1 MTEPEPPRADE
12 GGAELD
18 RVLGAWD
25 ATLLTIGAVVGT
37 GIFLTAG
44 DVARALPHPGLIVL
58 VWIAAG
64 VLTLAGALTY
74 AELGVMFP
82 HAGGIYHF
90 LKEAYGP
97 LWGFLYGWTAFLV
110 INSGGIA
117 AIAVGFGEY
126 LGTFIP
132 FFSGDRV
139 LASAAIGPWTWTL
152 SGAQGAAVLAIAVLT
167 AVNHFGLRE
176 GALTQDLLTLARVAL
191 LGVLI
196 VAGLTA
202 PAAQPPALL
211 APLPATASFAGL
223 GLALIAA
230 FWTFDGWYG
239 ATLSAGEL
247 RRPERTLPIGLTVG
261 TAAVAVLY
269 VLVNLVY
276 IRAMPVATLGQTSR
290 IGEAAAAALLG
301 PVAGRAVALLVVLA
315 TFGCLASTI
324 LYTSRL
330 YLPMARDGLFF
341 RSVGRVHPRH
351 RTPVASLWAQSG
363 WSALLTISGTYSQLY
378 TYAIFAGLLFH
389 VGTTASVFVLRRT
402 RPAAPRPYRTWGY
415 PVTPAVFALASL
427 ALVANTLHERPV
439 ESLIG
444 LGLVALGLPA
454 YLHWNA
460 RPAGGRAP
468 EDSLR

>member
-1 MTEPEPPRADE
+1 MTSPEDASAPR
-12 GGAELD
+12 GAELE
-18 RVLGAWD
+18 RALGAWD

-44 DVARALPHPGLIVL
+44 DVARAVPHAGLILL
-58 VWIAAG
+58 VWVIAGLLAI
-64 VLTLAGALTY
+64 AGALTY

-126 LGTFIP
+126 LGTFVP
-132 FFSGDRV
+132 FF
-139 LASAAIGPWTWTL
+139 ASDHVIVSMVFGRWTWALT
-152 SGAQGAAVLAIAVLT
+152 GPQAAAVAAIAVLT
-167 AVNHFGLRE
+167 AVNHFGLRQ
-176 GALTQDLLTLARVAL
+176 GALTQDLLTVARLGL

-196 VAGLTA
+196 VAGLLSTPTA
-202 PAAQPPALL
+202 PTSLL
-211 APLPATASFAGL
+211 APISTAASLPGL

-230 FWTFDGWYG
+230 SWTFDGWYG
-239 ATLSAGEL
+239 VTLSAGEL
-247 RRPERTLPIGLTVG
+247 SRPEKTLPFGLSVG
-261 TAAVAVLY
+261 TAGVALLY

-276 IRAMPVATLGQTSR
+276 VRAMPVATLGRTSR
-290 IGEAAAAALLG
+290 VGEAAAAALLG
-301 PVAGRAVALLVVLA
+301 PLAGRAMALLIVVA

-341 RSVGRVHPRH
+341 RSVGRVDPRRH
-351 RTPVASLWAQSG
+351 TPVASLWAQSG
-363 WSALLTISGTYSQLY
+363 WSALLTVTGSYSQLY
-378 TYAIFAGLLFH
+378 TYATFAGLLFH
-389 VGTTASVFVLRRT
+389 VGTTASVFVLRRR
-402 RPAAPRPYRTWGY
+402 RPHAPRPYRTWGY
-415 PVTPAVFALASL
+415 PLTPAVFALASL
-427 ALVANTLHERPV
+427 ALVANTLRERPV
-439 ESLIG
+439 ESFLG

-454 YLHWNA
+454 YLHWKA
-460 RPAGGRAP
+460 RPTVGRP
-468 EDSLR
+468 VEDHLD

>member
-1 MTEPEPPRADE
+1 MNAPERDPELVRA
-12 GGAELD
+12 
-18 RVLGAWD
+18 LGSWD

-44 DVARALPHPGLIVL
+44 DTARALPHAGLILL
-58 VWIAAG
+58 VWLVAG
-64 VLTLAGALTY
+64 LLTLAGALTY

-82 HAGGIYHF
+82 RAGGIYHF

-126 LGTFIP
+126 LGTFLP
-132 FFSGDRV
+132 FF
-139 LASAAIGPWTWTL
+139 ASSHVVASVPIGAWTWTL
-152 SGAQGAAVLAIAVLT
+152 TGAQVAAVLAILLLT
-167 AVNHFGLRE
+167 AVNHAGLRE
-176 GALTQDLLTLARVAL
+176 GALTQDLLTIARVGL

-196 VAGLTA
+196 VAGLVT
-202 PAAQPPALL
+202 PAAAPGTLL
-211 APLPATASFAGL
+211 APIPSTASLAGF

-239 ATLSAGEL
+239 VTLSAGEL
-247 RRPERTLPIGLTVG
+247 ERPEQTLPRGLTAG
-261 TAAVAVLY
+261 TVSVAVLY
-269 VLVNLVY
+269 LLVNLVY
-276 IRAMPVATLGQTSR
+276 IRAMPVATMATTAR
-290 IGEAAAAALLG
+290 VGEAAAATLLG
-301 PVAGRAVALLVVLA
+301 PVAGRAMALLIVLA

-341 RSVGRVHPRH
+341 HAVGRVDPHY

-363 WSALLTISGTYSQLY
+363 WSALLTVSGSYSQLY
-378 TYAIFAGLLFH
+378 TYATFAGLLFH
-389 VGTTASVFVLRRT
+389 VGTTLSLFVLRRT
-402 RPAAPRPYRTWGY
+402 RPDAPRPYRTWGH
-415 PVTPAVFALASL
+415 PVTPAIFAGASL
-427 ALVANTLHERPV
+427 LLVANTLRERPV
-439 ESLIG
+439 ESFMG

-454 YLHWNA
+454 YLHWKT
-460 RPAGGRAP
+460 RPAGGRRS
-468 EDSLR
+468 D